1 MISSK
6 HEHRGVRD
14 KNAVERRKTAFA
26 ERRKTAA
33 LKEERRKKKEKR
45 LFFLWVLGSG
55 LFH

>member
-33 LKEERRKKKEKR
+33 LKEERKKT
-45 LFFLWVLGSG
+45 FLPLGFGFWVIPLII
-55 LFH
+55 